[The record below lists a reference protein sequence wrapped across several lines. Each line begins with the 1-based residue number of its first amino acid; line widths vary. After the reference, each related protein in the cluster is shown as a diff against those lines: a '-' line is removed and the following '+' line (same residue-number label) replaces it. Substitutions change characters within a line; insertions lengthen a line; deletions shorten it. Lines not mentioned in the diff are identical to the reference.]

1 MLSSTDARLRLRVG
15 VDSGGTFTDICMFDE
30 TKGDIFVWKVS
41 STPQD
46 PSLGIANAVEQ
57 GLQEVSRIS
66 TRTADVSYFGH
77 GTTVATNAL
86 IVGRGAETGLITTA
100 GFRDVLELRRQKR
113 DALYDLQTEK
123 PKPIV
128 SRDRRLEVAERV
140 LFDGSVLT
148 ELDEEQVR
156 AAARKLR
163 DEEIRSIA
171 ICFLFSYVNPEH
183 ELRAR
188 RIVEEEIPGAYVTVS
203 HEVAREFREYER
215 FSTTVVNA
223 YLGPII
229 KNYLQRLKPRL
240 DEIGISSPVHLT
252 QSNGGIISSEAA
264 QRFPARTVLSGPA
277 AGVMGTLAI
286 AETAG
291 FDDLITFDMGGTS
304 TDVSLIKGGAP
315 IMSTQAVVHGHPLK
329 LPMLDIHTVGAGG
342 GSIAYVDAGGL
353 LKVGPRSAAA
363 APGPICFERGNE
375 DEPTV
380 TDANVVL
387 QVLNPVALLNGR
399 LPVNQ
404 AKAKAAIAK
413 LGERLGLSAMETAQ
427 GIISVVI
434 ANMAKAIRVV
444 SVERGHDPRDYAMF
458 GFGGAGPIHASRLA
472 RALDMRK
479 IVIPKYPGIMC
490 ALGLLL
496 TDLRTSTSLTR
507 LLPLNE
513 SSCKSLQTGF
523 AELEQQISHWF
534 VEEQIEEAR
543 RTVERTLDMRYG
555 GQGFELSVACP
566 AGDFNRN
573 TLEQLRTA
581 FEDAHQLAY
590 GYIAANE
597 PIQVTTLRVSAAGSV
612 RKAEFRAQPPAVTEV
627 KDAIEGSR
635 EVWVPEA
642 GGFTDCPLY
651 DRAKLGSGHE
661 INGPAI
667 INQMDSTTLVLP
679 GQTAR
684 VDSFLNLIIEE
695 QS

>member
-1 MLSSTDARLRLRVG
+1 MLSSTNNRLGLRVG

-30 TKGDIFVWKVS
+30 AKGDIFVWKVS

-46 PSLGIANAVEQ
+46 PSLGITNAVEQ
-57 GLQEVSRIS
+57 GLREVSRVS
-66 TRTADVSYFGH
+66 GREADVRYFGH

-113 DALYDLQTEK
+113 DSLYDLQTEK

-128 SRDRRLEVAERV
+128 SRDRRLEVTERV
-140 LFDGSVLT
+140 LFDGSVFA
-148 ELDEEQVR
+148 ELDEEEVR
-156 AAARKLR
+156 AAARKLSA
-163 DEEIRSIA
+163 EGIRSIA
-171 ICFLFSYVNPEH
+171 VCFLFSYVNPEH

-240 DEIGISSPVHLT
+240 DEIGVGSPVHLT
-252 QSNGGIISSEAA
+252 QSNGGIISSESA

-291 FDDLITFDMGGTS
+291 FGNLITFDMGGTS

-315 IMSTQAVVHGHPLK
+315 SMSNQAVVHGHPLK

-363 APGPICFERGNE
+363 DPGPICFERGND

-387 QVLNPVALLNGR
+387 QILNPVALLDGR

-413 LGERLGLSAMETAQ
+413 LGERLGLGVMETAQ
-427 GIISVVI
+427 GIISVVV
-434 ANMAKAIRVV
+434 ANMSKAIRVV
-444 SVERGHDPRDYAMF
+444 SVERGHDPRDYVMV

-472 RALDMRK
+472 RALDMPK
-479 IVIPKYPGIMC
+479 IVIPKYPGLMC

-496 TDLRTSTSLTR
+496 TDLRTSISLTR
-507 LLPLNE
+507 LLPLQE
-513 SSCKSLQTGF
+513 SSSQSLQSGF
-523 AELEQQISHWF
+523 GELEQDISHWF
-534 VEEQIEEAR
+534 EEEQIEEER
-543 RTVERTLDMRYG
+543 RSVTRALDMRYG
-555 GQGFELSVACP
+555 GQGFELTVPCP
-566 AGDFNRN
+566 AGKIDTNAIE
-573 TLEQLRTA
+573 LLRKA

-590 GYIAANE
+590 GYIATNE
-597 PIQVTTLRVSAAGSV
+597 PVQVTTLRVSAAGRI
-612 RKAEFRAQPPAVTEV
+612 RKAEFRAQPEAVTKAE
-627 KDAIEGSR
+627 DAIDGTR
-635 EVWVPEA
+635 EVWIPES
-642 GGFTDCPLY
+642 GGFTACPLY
-651 DRAKLGSGHE
+651 DREKLGPGHAVD
-661 INGPAI
+661 GPAI

-684 VDSFLNLIIEE
+684 VDSYLNLIIEE
-695 QS
+695 RS

>member
-1 MLSSTDARLRLRVG
+1 MLSTIEDRLRLRVG

-30 TKGDIFVWKVS
+30 ARGDIFVWKVS

-57 GLQEVSRIS
+57 GLSEVSRLS
-66 TRTADVSYFGH
+66 AKDTEVHYFGH

-86 IVGRGAETGLITTA
+86 IVGRGAETGLITTS

-128 SRDRRLEVAERV
+128 SRDRRLEVQERM
-140 LFDGSVLT
+140 LFDGTVLT
-148 ELDEEQVR
+148 ELDEDAVR
-156 AAARKLR
+156 AAARKLGS
-163 DEEIRSIA
+163 EGIRSIA
-171 ICFLFSYVNPEH
+171 VCFLFSYVNPEH

-188 RIVEEEIPGAYVTVS
+188 RIVEEEIPGAYVSVS

-240 DEIGISSPVHLT
+240 DDIGVRSPVHLT
-252 QSNGGIISSEAA
+252 QSNGGIISSESA

-286 AETAG
+286 AESAG
-291 FDDLITFDMGGTS
+291 FPNLITFDMGGTS
-304 TDVSLIKGGAP
+304 TDVSLIKHGAP
-315 IMSTQAVVHGHPLK
+315 IMSNQAVVHGHPLK

-363 APGPICFERGNE
+363 DPGPICFERGNN

-404 AKAKAAIAK
+404 AKAKEAIAK
-413 LGERLGLSAMETAQ
+413 LGERLGLGVMETAQ

-444 SVERGHDPRDYAMF
+444 SVERGHDPRDYVMF

-472 RALDMRK
+472 RALDMPR
-479 IVIPKYPGIMC
+479 IVIPKFPGIMC

-507 LLPLNE
+507 LLPLE
-513 SSCKSLQTGF
+513 DASCASLQQGF
-523 AELEQQISHWF
+523 DGLEQQISRWF
-534 VEEQIEEAR
+534 EEEEIEEER
-543 RTVERTLDMRYG
+543 RVVTRSLDMRYG
-555 GQGFELSVACP
+555 GQGFELTVPCP
-566 AGDFNRN
+566 AGKFDRPAI
-573 TLEQLRTA
+573 EQLRKS
-581 FEDAHQLAY
+581 FEEAHQLAY
-590 GYIAANE
+590 GYVASDEAV
-597 PIQVTTLRVSAAGSV
+597 QVTTLRVGAVGRV
-612 RKAEFRAQPPAVTEV
+612 KKAEFRPQPDAVTQAA
-627 KDAIEGSR
+627 DAIAGTR
-635 EVWVPEA
+635 KVWIPEA
-642 GGFTDCPLY
+642 GGMTDCPLY
-651 DRAKLGSGHE
+651 DREKLEPGHT
-661 INGPAI
+661 IDGPAI

-695 QS
+695 RA

>member
-1 MLSSTDARLRLRVG
+1 MLNLTTERLRLRIG

-30 TKGDIFVWKVS
+30 TNDEIFVWKVS

-57 GLQEVSRIS
+57 GLREVSRIS
-66 TRTADVSYFGH
+66 GTAADVHYFGH

-123 PKPIV
+123 PKPIA

-140 LFDGSVLT
+140 LFDGTVFQ
-148 ELDEEQVR
+148 ELDEAGVR
-156 AAARKLR
+156 RAARKLR
-163 DEEIRSIA
+163 DDGIRSIA
-171 ICFLFSYVNPEH
+171 ICFLFSYVNPDH

-240 DEIGISSPVHLT
+240 DEIGVDSPMHLT
-252 QSNGGIISSEAA
+252 QSNGGIISSESA

-286 AETAG
+286 AENAG
-291 FDDLITFDMGGTS
+291 FDNLITFDMGGTS
-304 TDVSLIKGGAP
+304 TDVSLIKGGVPSMAN
-315 IMSTQAVVHGHPLK
+315 QAVVHGHPLK

-363 APGPICFERGNE
+363 APGPICFDRGNE

-387 QVLNPVALLNGR
+387 QVLNPVALLDGR

-404 AKAKAAIAK
+404 AKAKAAIAR
-413 LGERLGLSAMETAQ
+413 LGARLGLGVMETAQ

-444 SVERGHDPRDYAMF
+444 SVERGHDPRDYVMF

-472 RALDMRK
+472 RALDMPK

-507 LLPLNE
+507 LLPLE
-513 SSCKSLQTGF
+513 SSSCDSLEGGF
-523 AELEQQISHWF
+523 AELEQDIARWF
-534 VEEQIEEAR
+534 EEEEIQEER
-543 RTVERTLDMRYG
+543 RTVSRTLDMRYG
-555 GQGFELSVACP
+555 GQGFELAVPCP
-566 AGDFNRN
+566 VGKVDSAMIE
-573 TLEQLRTA
+573 TLRKA

-590 GYIAANE
+590 GYIATTE
-597 PIQVTTLRVSAAGSV
+597 PIQVTTLRVAATGRV
-612 RKAEFRAQPPAVTEV
+612 EKAKFRAQPQASTLVEE
-627 KDAIEGSR
+627 AIDQVR
-635 EVWVPEA
+635 EVWIPEA
-642 GGFTDCPLY
+642 GGFTQCPLY
-651 DRAKLGSGHE
+651 DREKLGPGHAVD
-661 INGPAI
+661 GPAI

-684 VDSFLNLIIEE
+684 VDSYLNLIIEE
-695 QS
+695 RA

>member
-1 MLSSTDARLRLRVG
+1 MLSSTNDRLRLRVG

-30 TKGDIFVWKVS
+30 AKGDIFVWKVS
-41 STPQD
+41 STLQD

-57 GLQEVSRIS
+57 GLREVSRVS
-66 TRTADVSYFGH
+66 GSDADVHYFGH

-113 DALYDLQTEK
+113 DSLYDLQTEK

-128 SRDRRLEVAERV
+128 SRDRRFEVAERV
-140 LFDGSVLT
+140 LFDGSVFA
-148 ELDEEQVR
+148 ELDEEEVR

-163 DEEIRSIA
+163 AEGIRSIA
-171 ICFLFSYVNPEH
+171 VCFLFSYVNPEH

-240 DEIGISSPVHLT
+240 DEIGVGSPVHLT
-252 QSNGGIISSEAA
+252 QSNGGIISSESA

-291 FDDLITFDMGGTS
+291 FDNLITFDMGGTS

-315 IMSTQAVVHGHPLK
+315 SMSNQAVVHGHPLK

-363 APGPICFERGNE
+363 DPGPICFERGND

-387 QVLNPVALLNGR
+387 QVLNPVALLDGR

-413 LGERLGLSAMETAQ
+413 LGERLGLGVMETAQ

-434 ANMAKAIRVV
+434 ANMSKAIRVV
-444 SVERGHDPRDYAMF
+444 SVERGHDPRDYVMF

-472 RALDMRK
+472 RALDMPK

-507 LLPLNE
+507 LLPLQE
-513 SSCKSLQTGF
+513 SSCESLQNGF
-523 AELEQQISHWF
+523 GELEQDVSHWF
-534 VEEQIEEAR
+534 EEEQIEEER
-543 RTVERTLDMRYG
+543 RTATRALDMRYG
-555 GQGFELSVACP
+555 GQGFELTIPCP
-566 AGDFNRN
+566 AGKFDSNAIE
-573 TLEQLRTA
+573 LLRKA

-590 GYIAANE
+590 GYIATNE
-597 PIQVTTLRVSAAGSV
+597 PVQVTTLRVSAAGRV
-612 RKAEFRAQPPAVTEV
+612 QKAEFRAQPEAVTRVE
-627 KDAIEGSR
+627 DAIDGTR
-635 EVWVPEA
+635 EVWIPES
-642 GGFTDCPLY
+642 GGFTACPLY
-651 DRAKLGSGHE
+651 DREKLGPGHTVD
-661 INGPAI
+661 GPAI

-695 QS
+695 RS

>member
-1 MLSSTDARLRLRVG
+1 MLSSTDNRLRLRVG

-30 TKGDIFVWKVS
+30 VKGDIFVWKVS

-57 GLQEVSRIS
+57 GLREVSRVS
-66 TRTADVSYFGH
+66 GRDADVHYFGH

-86 IVGRGAETGLITTA
+86 IVGRGAETGLITTS

-128 SRDRRLEVAERV
+128 SRDRRLEVPERV
-140 LFDGSVLT
+140 LFDGRVFT
-148 ELDEEQVR
+148 ELDEEAVR
-156 AAARKLR
+156 AAARQLGA
-163 DEEIRSIA
+163 EGIRSIA
-171 ICFLFSYVNPEH
+171 VCFLFSYVNPEH

-223 YLGPII
+223 YLGPIM

-240 DEIGISSPVHLT
+240 DEIGVRSPVHLT
-252 QSNGGIISSEAA
+252 QSNGGIISSESA

-286 AETAG
+286 AEAAG
-291 FDDLITFDMGGTS
+291 FENLITFDMGGTS
-304 TDVSLIKGGAP
+304 TDVSLIKGGVP
-315 IMSTQAVVHGHPLK
+315 IMSNQAVVHGHPLK

-363 APGPICFERGNE
+363 DPGPICFERGNN

-404 AKAKAAIAK
+404 AKAKEAIAK
-413 LGERLGLSAMETAQ
+413 LGERLGLGVMGTAQ

-444 SVERGHDPRDYAMF
+444 SVERGHDPRDYVMF

-472 RALDMRK
+472 RALDMPK

-507 LLPLNE
+507 LLPLE
-513 SSCKSLQTGF
+513 DGSSARLQQGF
-523 AELEQQISHWF
+523 EELDQQISRWF
-534 VEEQIEEAR
+534 EEEEIKDERKAV
-543 RTVERTLDMRYG
+543 TRTLDMRYG
-555 GQGFELSVACP
+555 GQGFELSVPCP
-566 AGDFNRN
+566 AGKFDKQAIE
-573 TLEQLRTA
+573 LLREA
-581 FEDAHQLAY
+581 FEDAHQLTY
-590 GYIAANE
+590 GYVAKNE
-597 PIQVTTLRVSAAGSV
+597 AIQVTTLRVSAVGRV
-612 RKAEFRAQPPAVTEV
+612 RKAEFQAQPDAVTRAE
-627 KDAIEGSR
+627 DAIASMR
-635 EVWVPEA
+635 EVWIPEA
-642 GGFTDCPLY
+642 GGFTECPLF
-651 DRAKLGSGHE
+651 DREKLGPGHSVD
-661 INGPAI
+661 GPAV

-695 QS
+695 RS